1 MINISAYEKGK
12 SAFSKNLPRQAM
24 NDAHFVSAMIEAVKL
39 STETP
44 RTLKTYYLGEWKRG
58 WDDAKN
64 GVVKVVVEVAPP
76 KKISKKA
83 AKKKA
88 KK

>member
-12 SAFSKNLPRQAM
+12 SAFSKNRPRQAM
-24 NDAHFVSAMIEAVKL
+24 DDAHFVSAMNEAVEL
-39 STETP
+39 SAETP
-44 RTLKTYYLGEWKRG
+44 RTSKEYYIGEWKRG

-64 GVVKVVVEVAPP
+64 GVVKVVDVEPP
-76 KKISKKA
+76 KKAPKK
-83 AKKKA
+83 KVSKKA